1 MPPHRSTHALPPVS
15 LPSLHVSARVFCCH
29 KNTGTSLITFVT
41 ISPTSGSKL
50 PFIMNHFLCAYSSC
64 WHDITVTLS
73 FIEQLFSL
81 FFFFIFLN
89 LVCPGRLVTSS
100 PAPVF
105 IYCCCFC
112 TSEQMCLL
120 MMLILKLEYVLMA
133 SCLHLLVNVCN

>member
-81 FFFFIFLN
+81 FFLIFLN

>member
-81 FFFFIFLN
+81 VFFIFLN

>member
-81 FFFFIFLN
+81 FFFIFLN